1 MLYINA
7 FYDKLKV
14 FALVLG
20 FVSSISNLN
29 SKEMPFY
36 FDAVSFKSDTMGMVR
51 LDCYAAVPFQS
62 LKFTK
67 SGEKYYAKYSAFLS
81 LIDENDKLVSER
93 KFEKS
98 VVADNYFKAQGG
110 AADFDYIQHSFD
122 LIPAKYKVR
131 LNIKDELSNQDSERN
146 RTISLVNFDEHQL
159 TLSGL
164 MLVSKI
170 EQDGADFD
178 ITPYLSD
185 NIAPIMSSFFCVFES
200 YNKNQADTLKLVARV
215 QNQEGKVL
223 YQSPIVA
230 RLITSGTM
238 SNYFTVKLPKVFK
251 QGTYT
256 LRIYALKTVADSANI
271 DNNIIAGAERSISVF
286 HTIGGGV
293 YDDIN
298 KAIEQTRYAASSDEL
313 ELMRAGSSDEDKIS
327 RFDEFWKNLDP
338 TPYTERNEAFDTYFM
353 RVSYANDKYK
363 NSGVEGW
370 KSDMGAVVIVYG
382 MPSQTER
389 TTPDYRGRVYERWT
403 YGSGKVFIFV
413 DNNGFGDF
421 RLYQP
426 YSISDKFV
434 FEH

>member
-1 MLYINA
+1 ML
-7 FYDKLKV
+7 
-14 FALVLG
+14 LVWG
-20 FVSSISNLN
+20 FLFSVSDLN
-29 SKEMPFY
+29 SKEMPIF
-36 FDAVSFKSDTMGMVR
+36 FDAVSFKSDSAGMVR
-51 LDCYAAVPFQS
+51 LDCYATVPFQS

-67 SGEKYYAKYSAFLS
+67 SGEKYYAKYTAFLS
-81 LIDENDKLVSER
+81 LIDENDKLVNER
-93 KFEKS
+93 KFEKT

-110 AADFDYIQHSFD
+110 AADFDYLQSSFD

-131 LNIKDELSNQDSERN
+131 LNIKDELANQDTEKN

-170 EQDGADFD
+170 EQDGDNFD
-178 ITPYLSD
+178 ITPFLSD

-200 YNKNQADTLKLVARV
+200 YNKNQAETMKLVARV
-215 QNQEGKVL
+215 QNSENKVV
-223 YQSPIVA
+223 YQSPIVS
-230 RLITSGTM
+230 RIINSGTM
-238 SNYFTVKLPKVFK
+238 SNYFTVKLPRVFK

-256 LRIYALKTVADSANI
+256 LRIYALKTAADSASV
-271 DNNIIAGAERSISVF
+271 DNNIIAGAERSISIF
-286 HTIGGGV
+286 NTIGGGV

-313 ELMRAGSSDEDKIS
+313 EHMRTGSSDEEKIT

-353 RVSYANDKYK
+353 RVNYANDKYK
-363 NSGVEGW
+363 NSGAEGW

-382 MPSQTER
+382 VPSQTER
-389 TTPDYRGRVYERWT
+389 TTPDYRGRVYEKWS
-403 YGSGKVFIFV
+403 YSNGKVFIFV

-434 FEH
+434 FEQ

>member
-1 MLYINA
+1 MLRNK
-7 FYDKLKV
+7 KLYKAYKIIVIALILV
-14 FALVLG
+14 FTNTFILA
-20 FVSSISNLN
+20 
-29 SKEMPFY
+29 KEIPIY
-36 FDAVSFKSDTMGMVR
+36 FDAVSFKSDSSAMVR
-51 LDCYAAVPFQS
+51 LDCYATVPFQS
-62 LKFTK
+62 LKFTQA
-67 SGEKYYAKYSAFLS
+67 GEKYFAKYSAYLS
-81 LIDENDKLVSER
+81 IIDEQDKLVKET
-93 KFEKS
+93 KFERT

-110 AADFDYIQHSFD
+110 AADFDYIEKSFD

-131 LNIKDELSNQDSERN
+131 LNIKDELANQDTERN
-146 RTISLVNFDEHQL
+146 RTIALVNFDEHPL

-170 EQDGADFD
+170 EQEGADYN

-200 YNKNQADTLKLVARV
+200 YNKNQADTIKLIARV
-215 QNQEGKVL
+215 QNQDGIVL
-223 YQSPIVA
+223 YQSPMVS

-256 LRIYALKTVADSANI
+256 LRIYALRPTSDSATV

-298 KAIEQTRYAASSDEL
+298 KTIEQTRYAASNDEL
-313 ELMRAGSSDEDKIS
+313 EYMRSGNTDEDKIA
-327 RFDEFWKNLDP
+327 RFDDFWKNLDP

-353 RVSYANDKYK
+353 RVKYANEKYK
-363 NSGVEGW
+363 NNNADGW
-370 KSDMGAVVIVYG
+370 KSDMGAVLIVFG
-382 MPSQTER
+382 VPSQTER
-389 TTPDYRGRVYERWT
+389 TTPDYRGKVYERWS
-403 YGSGKVFIFV
+403 YANGKVFIFV